1 MRRSEVASKAA
12 EYQRV
17 IDGLAAAA
25 LAAAAEVPFSDSDH
39 GVKEL
44 SLCLDLLPMLRY
56 AISSHTGIEQ
66 HVQYQSLERMLLE
79 RLGWKRSCHPS
90 ATKTWWS

>member
-25 LAAAAEVPFSDSDH
+25 LAAAAEVPVSDSDH
-39 GVKEL
+39 GVKG
-44 SLCLDLLPMLRY
+44 LRGY
-56 AISSHTGIEQ
+56 GACEAAE
-66 HVQYQSLERMLLE
+66 ERCAE
-79 RLGWKRSCHPS
+79 EWGEG
-90 ATKTWWS
+90 